1 MGAREIIVLAIV
13 AGGGYWAY
21 ENYFQG
27 HRGSYREAQAEE
39 NAAQMRKCVERE
51 ITVARL
57 SVTGGVAADEGGA
70 EAACADRLNLYRE
83 DGHWKSYQSQN

>member
-1 MGAREIIVLAIV
+1 MGVKEIIILAVI
-13 AGGGYWAY
+13 AGGGYWVY

-27 HRGSYREAQAEE
+27 HRGSYQEAQWEKNTAD
-39 NAAQMRKCVERE
+39 MRKCIDRE

-57 SVTGGVAADEGGA
+57 SVTSGVAADEGNA

-83 DGHWKSYQSQN
+83 DGHWKRYDSEN

>member
-1 MGAREIIVLAIV
+1 MGMREIIVLAVV

-27 HRGSYREAQAEE
+27 HRGSYKEAQWEK
-39 NAAQMRKCVERE
+39 NAAAIAKCVERE

-70 EAACADRLNLYRE
+70 EAACADRLNFYRE
-83 DGHWKSYQSQN
+83 DGHWKSYDTRN